1 MQPPPHHHHPPPH
14 PPCLSC
20 RRGQSPASPV
30 GQLAAPR
37 PLRLTFLQMTFFNL
51 YNPGKA
57 DCAQVPP
64 AVTSMRHFPPA
75 RRWSGVSCVSGAD
88 LFDFVCFLFFFS
100 FWRRSS
106 QNKTNNLCLS
116 ESCCFS
122 HNHLIFFSCLHSSW
136 YTALPLT
143 DAAALLSNGLLQET
157 AGASRLRLLTV
168 CVFTLLVFSFYFF
181 FLFFGSMRRHRRRIF
196 LRHHTIADDSV
207 FF

>member
-20 RRGQSPASPV
+20 RIGQSPASPV
-30 GQLAAPR
+30 GQLAAPL

-88 LFDFVCFLFFFS
+88 LFDFVCFFCFFLAFEDVAPRTKQITCVCLSHAAFLTIILFS
-100 FWRRSS
+100 SPASILLYTRRS
-106 QNKTNNLCLS
+106 
-116 ESCCFS
+116 
-122 HNHLIFFSCLHSSW
+122 
-136 YTALPLT
+136 
-143 DAAALLSNGLLQET
+143 
-157 AGASRLRLLTV
+157 R
-168 CVFTLLVFSFYFF
+168 
-181 FLFFGSMRRHRRRIF
+181 
-196 LRHHTIADDSV
+196 
-207 FF
+207 